1 MRAAFSSSDA
11 PTLAGGRSCAD
22 AAAGGMLQNHM
33 LARRQLRVPIQGEL
47 NPKPRRGINRIPR
60 TAYLEVQP
68 GIADGS

>member
-1 MRAAFSSSDA
+1 
-11 PTLAGGRSCAD
+11 
-22 AAAGGMLQNHM
+22 MLQNHM

-47 NPKPRRGINRIPR
+47 NSKPRRGINRIPR